1 MSVWLDNFKSQSGW
15 ITSNPFNPTTT
26 IEFSIQYDSQIELT
40 IFNISGQKIQTL
52 AHNEFNEGSHSIVWN
67 GEDYYNKPV
76 SSGVYLYK
84 LKVNGKTEAVK
95 KCLLL
100 K

>member
-1 MSVWLDNFKSQSGW
+1 MQKWGKV
-15 ITSNPFNPTTT
+15 
-26 IEFSIQYDSQIELT
+26 
-40 IFNISGQKIQTL
+40 NISTTEVDEHGKMRRRSIMITDLLIGL
-52 AHNEFNEGSHSIVWN
+52 AAYAWN
-67 GEDYYNKPV
+67 GDDDFGNSI

-84 LKVNGKTEAVK
+84 LKVNGQTEAVK